1 MRCIDEIILF
11 MKTKSII
18 TIYPQTAEQVNAIK
32 AFMKALKIKFD
43 ISKVEDKPYD
53 PEFVEKIF
61 QGKKEIEQGK
71 GITLSMGELN
81 ELCK

>member
-1 MRCIDEIILF
+1 

-18 TIYPQTAEQVNAIK
+18 IAHPQTTEQVNAIK

-43 ISKVEDKPYD
+43 ISQAEDAPYN
-53 PEFVEKIF
+53 PEFVEKIL

-71 GITLSMGELN
+71 GITLSMNELN

>member
-1 MRCIDEIILF
+1 

-18 TIYPQTAEQVNAIK
+18 TTYPQTVEQVNAIK

-53 PEFVEKIF
+53 PEFVEKI
-61 QGKKEIEQGK
+61 QESQQQYEEGKFSSINDEEELKNLL
-71 GITLSMGELN
+71 GID
-81 ELCK
+81 

>member
-1 MRCIDEIILF
+1 

-18 TIYPQTAEQVNAIK
+18 IAHPQTTEQVNAIK

-43 ISKVEDKPYD
+43 ISKAEDAPYN
-53 PEFVEKIF
+53 PEFIEKIL

-71 GITLSMGELN
+71 GITLSMNELN